1 MLLGVASEV
10 QSRRQLFTGTQ
21 GKYEIGYYWEK
32 EGINKRLRLSAR
44 ATPTDTIC
52 VGTGYV
58 DPIWA
63 GTKDVKPIAM
73 DRDHARPI
81 QADWAHV
88 RALTYILIGECGLI
102 ELTRAPS

>member
-1 MLLGVASEV
+1 M
-10 QSRRQLFTGTQ
+10 
-21 GKYEIGYYWEK
+21 K
-32 EGINKRLRLSAR
+32 AR
-44 ATPTDTIC
+44 CNSDRIKM
-52 VGTGYV
+52 YFLM

-81 QADWAHV
+81 QAEWAHV
-88 RALTYILIGECGLI
+88 RALTYILICECGLI

>member
-1 MLLGVASEV
+1 MVRTYL
-10 QSRRQLFTGTQ
+10 
-21 GKYEIGYYWEK
+21 ID
-32 EGINKRLRLSAR
+32 INKRLRLSAR

-81 QADWAHV
+81 QAEWAHV
-88 RALTYILIGECGLI
+88 RALTYILICEYGLI